1 MQFLITDGETFFHE
15 EKRDLE
21 STISYIEEHTLGYRI
36 ESTDRERRYRLIKEI
51 VADPHQPCVL
61 IHLRVEAT
69 LAWMNRLRIYALLA
83 PHLDVGGWGNS
94 ARRLQVAGTTILLA
108 WKNGTYL
115 AMGTNVGFIKA
126 SCGYVGA
133 SDGWQDLKNH
143 LKLDWDYERAEDGNV
158 AVVGQIDLPKDAQC
172 TLGLAFG
179 DSAHAAITS
188 LFQSLS
194 VPFAQHREKYLQ
206 QWRRATQDI
215 VDLKDGSGDGGRLY
229 CISHSLLPR
238 A

>member
-1 MQFLITDGETFFHE
+1 M
-15 EKRDLE
+15 
-21 STISYIEEHTLGYRI
+21 
-36 ESTDRERRYRLIKEI
+36 
-51 VADPHQPCVL
+51 
-61 IHLRVEAT
+61 
-69 LAWMNRLRIYALLA
+69 LA

-94 ARRLQVAGTTILLA
+94 ARRLRIAGNTILLA

-126 SCGYVGA
+126 SCGYVGV

-229 CISHSLLPR
+229 CISHSLLLAHEDKTFVGAVIASASIPWGEAKGDDDLGGYHLVWTRDMVNSRDR
-238 A
+238 AAGMRRHGNCMPGTGVPGVLATAGWRLRAKFLD